1 MIEKN
6 CLGKHTGSVI
16 RANER
21 KLRKGK
27 FKLNIRNILLMR
39 EFIP

>member
-6 CLGKHTGSVI
+6 CLGKHTGRII
-16 RANER
+16 RVNER

-39 EFIP
+39 EFIL